1 MKKLKRILSLAL
13 AACLL
18 LSCAACGGEGE
29 ARAASMW
36 LVKTEGTV
44 SVTDGEGGD
53 VSLLDRLGLFS
64 GYGVATQAA
73 SFGWIDLDDTKLTKM
88 DENSGVTVQKDGKH
102 LELTVDRGSLFF
114 NVTRPLG
121 NDESFEIRSSTMVTA
136 IRGTCGWVEVPDPDH
151 MNVYI
156 LEGTVECSVGDV
168 TESVTAGE
176 KAFLSRVDGEGAIV
190 KAAFDRTNVPDF
202 VAVEAAGDGDLKNA
216 ILDASGVDVSALRY
230 GVEVTPFAQRFEYQD
245 FTALPPETQE
255 LLRSTAAAISAH
267 DDGTLEELLTFENLA
282 PCKVEGWS
290 DNQIVFYTEFDSQ
303 KLRVE
308 LTQILYTDG
317 SAPEEHLERVVEYRP
332 KNGPGCFYYDEDWY
346 HIDASLN
353 RTGYYAGWLVWG
365 DCLCVDWQF
374 EGDAVLSFLRYPI
387 YSNTVAHSGALKGRI
402 VHNLREGAWTF
413 EGDPDSSL
421 SGIFNGNSDDTYE
434 KGVGTVGTPYE
445 GAAYGIRPL
454 VWEKAAMYW

>member
-1 MKKLKRILSLAL
+1 MRRFDRKRMISLAL

-136 IRGTCGWVEVPDPDH
+136 IRGTCGWVEVPDAEH

-168 TESVTAGE
+168 TESVTAGQT
-176 KAFLSRVDGEGAIV
+176 AAIDAQAGAISV
-190 KAAFDRTNVPDF
+190 KDFTENDIPAF
-202 VAVEAAGDGDLKNA
+202 VAAEVEEDPDLADA
-216 ILDASGVDVSALRY
+216 IQDASGLDMESGLRQPGRNAY
-230 GVEVTPFAQRFEYQD
+230 GATTFEQREDYIPFEELPAEKQTMIQEGLQANTAEDRSHLAELCAACQQETNSQF
-245 FTALPPETQE
+245 FTAWDEYKVYVLIDHMNGDPMNGDPRLTMEFRPE
-255 LLRSTAAAISAH
+255 
-267 DDGTLEELLTFENLA
+267 
-282 PCKVEGWS
+282 
-290 DNQIVFYTEFDSQ
+290 
-303 KLRVE
+303 
-308 LTQILYTDG
+308 
-317 SAPEEHLERVVEYRP
+317 
-332 KNGPGCFYYDEDWY
+332 NGM
-346 HIDASLN
+346 
-353 RTGYYAGWLVWG
+353 GYA
-365 DCLCVDWQF
+365 
-374 EGDAVLSFLRYPI
+374 
-387 YSNTVAHSGALKGRI
+387 SNTVVSETSSG
-402 VHNLREGAWTF
+402 
-413 EGDPDSSL
+413 SSL
-421 SGIFNGNSDDTYE
+421 YQCPCENWQWNGEMMATDKDVASSGSATEITTTGQFVDGLRQGTFHKEVVMTVNGETRTRTGEGTFTDGRGIIIRTDDALGDSTIYAWGIIFNLGE
-434 KGVGTVGTPYE
+434 APE
-445 GAAYGIRPL
+445 GEPL
-454 VWEKAAMYW
+454 TQYQLDMLYW